1 MVEDLIA
8 PWAKSARPV
17 SEGTLFWSWS
27 LRCRFGALLSKAGQ
41 KRRVPSK
48 ESIGRGVRGFLSKM
62 TVLDYYRLEE
72 LPFGVTP
79 DSRYL
84 FLTPTYK
91 EALDSL
97 VYGIEAGCGFV
108 ALIAT
113 PGLGKTTLLFEIL
126 NILRDKAR
134 IVFLFQTVST
144 PLDLL
149 RSLLSGLGVRDLQ
162 GGLVEMQIRL
172 KDLLTEQYRLG
183 KRVVLVIDEAQNLD
197 DSVLELVRMLSNF
210 ETARDKL
217 IQIVLAGQPQL
228 AENIG
233 SPELLQLRQRIS
245 IFARLA
251 PLTPE
256 ETTLYIRHRL
266 QVAGYD
272 SDMPLFTRDAL
283 AAIAESSEGI
293 PRNINNLCF
302 NALSLGCALKQKP
315 IDREVLRQVTADL
328 NLGRQPKRGYVQ
340 PKAEERRKVKVLEST
355 SITTKRAL
363 LSGRLS
369 KVAVAAL
376 VLLAVSTAL
385 VASQRWAGHPAAP
398 PDPAV
403 IARPAPVASVQPS
416 PASIGLPDSAPPPHP
431 RFTAIPSPAVSNAT
445 ASSTDSAVNDANL
458 STVIPTA
465 MQADPGAAPADRPAA
480 MPVPPLLSVADP
492 AQQPQD
498 AVGTVQVAPGQTL
511 LGICIKKFGSCTSE
525 LLRQIH
531 ELNPS
536 LNNPDH
542 IESGQ
547 SIRVPVLAAQS
558 RAVEPTPRDS
568 RTQ

>member
-1 MVEDLIA
+1 
-8 PWAKSARPV
+8 
-17 SEGTLFWSWS
+17 
-27 LRCRFGALLSKAGQ
+27 
-41 KRRVPSK
+41 
-48 ESIGRGVRGFLSKM
+48 M
-62 TVLDYYRLEE
+62 TVLDYYKLEE

-91 EALDSL
+91 EALGSL

-134 IVFLFQTVST
+134 IVFLFQTIST

-245 IFARLA
+245 IFARL
-251 PLTPE
+251 TPFTSE

-266 QVAGYD
+266 RVAGYD

-302 NALSLGCALKQKP
+302 NALSLGCALNQKP
-315 IDREVLRQVTADL
+315 IDREVLRQVIADL
-328 NLGRQPKRGYVQ
+328 DLGPLRKRGYAQ

-363 LSGRLS
+363 LSGWLS
-369 KVAVAAL
+369 KAAVAAL

-385 VASQRWAGHPAAP
+385 VASQRWAGHPAPQPA
-398 PDPAV
+398 PAV
-403 IARPAPVASVQPS
+403 IVGPAPVAQVQPATPS
-416 PASIGLPDSAPPPHP
+416 PAPPDTVALPPAPS
-431 RFTAIPSPAVSNAT
+431 TAIANAGPQT
-445 ASSTDSAVNDANL
+445 APASSVMEDSHVPAAAP
-458 STVIPTA
+458 SIA
-465 MQADPGAAPADRPAA
+465 EADHAAAPADRSAAIPAA
-480 MPVPPLLSVADP
+480 PASLFAEQTPLLEDS
-492 AQQPQD
+492 
-498 AVGTVQVAPGQTL
+498 VGTVQVAPGQTL
-511 LGICIKKFGSCTSE
+511 LGICIKKFGSCPSQ

-558 RAVEPTPRDS
+558 GATEPTPRDS

>member
-1 MVEDLIA
+1 
-8 PWAKSARPV
+8 
-17 SEGTLFWSWS
+17 
-27 LRCRFGALLSKAGQ
+27 
-41 KRRVPSK
+41 
-48 ESIGRGVRGFLSKM
+48 M
-62 TVLDYYRLEE
+62 TVLDYYKLEE

-91 EALDSL
+91 EALGSL

-134 IVFLFQTVST
+134 IVFLFQTIST

-228 AENIG
+228 AENID
-233 SPELLQLRQRIS
+233 SLELLQLRQRIS
-245 IFARLA
+245 IFSRLT

-266 QVAGYD
+266 RVAGYS
-272 SDMPLFTRDAL
+272 SDMPLFTKDAL
-283 AAIAESSEGI
+283 AIIAESSEGI

-302 NALSLGCALKQKP
+302 NALSLGCALQQKP
-315 IDREVLRQVTADL
+315 IDRDVLRQVVADL
-328 NLGRQPKRGYVQ
+328 DLGPRRRRGYPP
-340 PKAEERRKVKVLEST
+340 PKPEEAAKVKVLEST
-355 SITTKRAL
+355 SITTRKAVF
-363 LSGRLS
+363 SGMVS
-369 KVAVAAL
+369 KIAVAA
-376 VLLAVSTAL
+376 VLIVAVSTAL
-385 VASQRWAGHPAAP
+385 ALFESQRSAGHPAAQ
-398 PDPAV
+398 PAAAV
-403 IARPAPVASVQPS
+403 MVRPAPVASVQPP
-416 PASIGLPDSAPPPHP
+416 PASIERTDSAPLPRPPS
-431 RFTAIPSPAVSNAT
+431 TTVASPAVSNAT
-445 ASSTDSAVNDANL
+445 SSFAKASAVKDVDL
-458 STVIPTA
+458 STATPSVT
-465 MQADPGAAPADRPAA
+465 QADPGAEAPDRPAA
-480 MPVPPLLSVADP
+480 MPIVPPLSVADQ

-511 LGICIKKFGSCTSE
+511 LGICIKKFGSCNSE

-547 SIRVPVLAAQS
+547 SIRVPVLAAQTNPG
-558 RAVEPTPRDS
+558 EPTSRDA